1 MVAPFT
7 WKRSENVI
15 GRQHPGGPCVLPS
28 CCGEGWVTG
37 SVTETR
43 NGRKTLIGVGHCVYT
58 IAVVLN
64 DLITHTHNKDN
75 VFKWLTSKDF
85 LIFDASDWGSLN
97 TFPLFCS
104 GVDLET
110 DAPCRSTKQ
119 NRG

>member
-1 MVAPFT
+1 M
-7 WKRSENVI
+7 
-15 GRQHPGGPCVLPS
+15 
-28 CCGEGWVTG
+28 TG